1 MSEATADN
9 TQPAA
14 EPHGEATDWEAKY
27 REALEQSRKWEARSK
42 ANADKAKAYDAA
54 QKGAEEGQ
62 KAASDAVERAEKAEA
77 ELAQL
82 RAEKARAGIVAE
94 VAAEKKVDPA
104 LLALMRGETRE
115 EVEKA
120 ADALS
125 KAVAAAPIYPGVP
138 DPGKG
143 AGAKAEPGDF
153 SEIKNPAKRVMARAE
168 SFALNEQ
175 R

>member
-1 MSEATADN
+1 MSEATAAN
-9 TQPAA
+9 AQPAA

-42 ANADKAKAYDAA
+42 ANAEKAKAYDAA

-62 KAASDAVERAEKAEA
+62 KAASDAVERAERAEA

-82 RAEKARAGIVAE
+82 RAEKARSGIVAE
-94 VAAEKKVDPA
+94 VAAERKVDPA
-104 LLALMRGETRE
+104 LLALMQGDTRE

-125 KAVAAAPIYPGVP
+125 KAVASAPIYPGIP
-138 DPGKG
+138 DPGNG
-143 AGAKAEPGDF
+143 QADPGEVDF
-153 SEIKNPAKRVMARAE
+153 KDIKDPEKRVMARAQNH
-168 SFALNEQ
+168 ALN
-175 R
+175 RR